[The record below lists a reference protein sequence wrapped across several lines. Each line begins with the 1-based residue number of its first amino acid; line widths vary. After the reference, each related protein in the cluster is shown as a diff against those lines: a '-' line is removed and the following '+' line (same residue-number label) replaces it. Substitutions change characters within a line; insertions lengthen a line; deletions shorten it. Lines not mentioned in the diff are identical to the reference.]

1 MSQRSRRAVGGLSSQ
16 GTCDAT
22 ATIHGGNCL
31 DCLADVDCATKRG
44 LLTKS
49 GLRIPGTWILLP
61 FGWFFDER
69 KFYLTAALPPM
80 KACRRA

>member
-44 LLTKS
+44 LLLKAVCEYQGRGS
-49 GLRIPGTWILLP
+49 SFPSVG
-61 FGWFFDER
+61 FFDER
-69 KFYLTAALPPM
+69 KFYPTTALPPM